1 MHTCVLRVRR
11 HLYKSAGT
19 AASLV
24 RERGPKVGVAVDPL
38 QQVRGDLVAR
48 LCVEAGDGAG
58 QLLRAAPHN
67 HLQCTPR
74 QPGE

>member
-1 MHTCVLRVRR
+1 MCVQIRR

-48 LCVEAGDGAG
+48 LRVEAGDGAG
-58 QLLRAAPHN
+58 QLLRAAPRN
-67 HLQCTPR
+67 IYSSP
-74 QPGE
+74 PDS

>member
-1 MHTCVLRVRR
+1 MCVQIRR

-48 LCVEAGDGAG
+48 LRVEAGDGAG
-58 QLLRAAPHN
+58 QLLRAAPCN
-67 HLQCTPR
+67 SQ
-74 QPGE
+74 